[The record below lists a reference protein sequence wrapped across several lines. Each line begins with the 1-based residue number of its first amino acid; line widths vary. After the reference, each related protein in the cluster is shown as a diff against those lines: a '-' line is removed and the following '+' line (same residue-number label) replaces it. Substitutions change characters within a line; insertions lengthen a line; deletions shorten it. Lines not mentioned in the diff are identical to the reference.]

1 MSQTAAEE
9 FGALAE
15 DIRPDLH
22 RYCARLTG
30 SVFDGEDIVQDALE
44 RALAALPE
52 QPPGAGLKPWL
63 FRIAHNRAL
72 DHLRA
77 RSHRL
82 GASLDE
88 VAERA
93 DETTPAAD
101 EELIRRETLALAI
114 SRFGE
119 LPISQRSVVILK
131 DVLDHSLQE
140 IADLL
145 DFSVAAVKAALHRG
159 RLRLREQRAA
169 GGPGP
174 VAEPSPSP
182 EIARYV
188 ALFNGHDWQAL
199 RNLLA
204 DDVRL
209 NQSRR
214 IRVGRDEV
222 GMFFTI
228 YGRMEDWHLRP
239 AWLEGREIVAVSA
252 GADDPVPLY
261 FMEITWRSGMIPG
274 IRDFRYHRYVVEG
287 AEIVMAGA

>member
-1 MSQTAAEE
+1 VPWRPWPNGRRGAA
-9 FGALAE
+9 
-15 DIRPDLH
+15 
-22 RYCARLTG
+22 
-30 SVFDGEDIVQDALE
+30 
-44 RALAALPE
+44 
-52 QPPGAGLKPWL
+52 AGLKPWL

-88 VAERA
+88 LAERA
-93 DETTPAAD
+93 DEATLAPD
-101 EELIRRETLALAI
+101 EDLIRRETLALAV

-119 LPISQRSVVILK
+119 LPVSQRSVVILK
-131 DVLDHSLQE
+131 DVLDHSLQD

-159 RLRLREQRAA
+159 RVRLREQRAA
-169 GGPGP
+169 GPGP
-174 VAEPSPSP
+174 PPEPSPQ
-182 EIARYV
+182 IARYV

-204 DDVRL
+204 EDARL
-209 NQSRR
+209 DQSRR
-214 IRVGRDEV
+214 IRVGRDDV

-228 YGRMEDWHLRP
+228 YGRVEGWHLRP
-239 AWLEGREIVAVSA
+239 AWLEGREIVAVSDA
-252 GADDPVPLY
+252 AYDPVPRY
-261 FMEITWRSGMIPG
+261 FMEITWRNGMISA
-274 IRDFRYHRYVVEG
+274 IRDFRYHRYIAEA

>member
-1 MSQTAAEE
+1 LSQSLAEE
-9 FGALAE
+9 LGALAE

-30 SVFDGEDIVQDALE
+30 SVFDGEDIVQDVLE

-52 QPPGAGLKPWL
+52 RPPEAGLKPWL

-82 GASLDE
+82 GAPLDD

-93 DETTPAAD
+93 DETTLAPD
-101 EELIRRETLALAI
+101 EDLIRRETLALAV

-131 DVLDHSLQE
+131 DVLDHSLQD

-145 DFSVAAVKAALHRG
+145 DFSLAAVKAALHRG
-159 RLRLREQRAA
+159 RVRLREQRAA
-169 GGPGP
+169 GPGP
-174 VAEPSPSP
+174 APEPSPQ
-182 EIARYV
+182 IARYV

-199 RNLLA
+199 CDLLA
-204 DDVRL
+204 EDVRL
-209 NQSRR
+209 DQSRR
-214 IRVGRDEV
+214 IRVGRDDV

-228 YGRMEDWHLRP
+228 YGRMEGWHLWP
-239 AWLEGREIVAVSA
+239 AWLEGREIVAVSDA
-252 GADDPVPLY
+252 AEDRVPRY
-261 FMEITWRSGMIPG
+261 FMEITWRNGMISA
-274 IRDFRYHRYVVEG
+274 IRDFRYHRYIAEA
-287 AEIVMAGA
+287 AEIVIASA